1 VAEAPGLNDGTGPDL
16 QSLEQRVEAAAKLI
30 GNLEDERSAYN
41 QSVNNLVELVEQSL
55 RQKQAEANR
64 HEAIVKELVAENERL
79 KQLIGK
85 LLGAVESR
93 PSEGRSREIA
103 DVQGRLAQLIDRDDP
118 AHSTPTAEV
127 VPISGRPEADEQPAT
142 DEDADSDSNAE
153 TDEDDTEAAVLAAMN
168 GALAA
173 INEAS
178 PRPTATS
185 EAAQAR
191 SKKAKGGSW
200 FLSGS

>member
-1 VAEAPGLNDGTGPDL
+1 VAEVAGLDDDNGPDL

-30 GNLEDERSAYN
+30 GSLEDERSAYN

-55 RQKQAEANR
+55 RQKQAEADR

-79 KQLIGK
+79 KQLIGR
-85 LLGAVESR
+85 LLGAVEAR
-93 PSEGRSREIA
+93 PSDGRPGEIA
-103 DVQGRLAQLIDRDDP
+103 DVQGRLAQLIGKE
-118 AHSTPTAEV
+118 STASAQSAEV
-127 VPISGRPEADEQPAT
+127 VPLSARPEAEVPPA
-142 DEDADSDSNAE
+142 EEADADDGADQAD

-173 INEAS
+173 INETS
-178 PRPTATS
+178 PRPSSTS
-185 EAAQAR
+185 EAAQAK